1 MPYLPKSTKL
11 KQNCQWISFLMD
23 SLWFLLIKNSGT
35 AHSWFLLTLTTG
47 SVFSFT
53 HYRFFISPQ
62 HFPLYRQTEAICTG
76 VDAPPPE
83 EKRSRNR
90 EKWEVVSKEM
100 SNKLLSL
107 IRPRLVLSGH
117 THHGCYMVHKDGTPE
132 MTIPSFSWRNRNN
145 PSFVLVSGSNDS
157 YWWSCKLCKSCG
169 A

>member
-1 MPYLPKSTKL
+1 MVST
-11 KQNCQWISFLMD
+11 
-23 SLWFLLIKNSGT
+23 
-35 AHSWFLLTLTTG
+35 A
-47 SVFSFT
+47 FT
-53 HYRFFISPQ
+53 YHRFHICPQ

-83 EKRSRNR
+83 EKQSRNR

-117 THHGCYMVHKDGTPE
+117 THHGCYLVHEDGTPE

-145 PSFVLVSGSNDS
+145 PSFVLVSGSSDIFVVVFKPFDS
-157 YWWSCKLCKSCG
+157 YAAHNRLLGTLTFAPLLMLSPLTKTGFL
-169 A
+169 